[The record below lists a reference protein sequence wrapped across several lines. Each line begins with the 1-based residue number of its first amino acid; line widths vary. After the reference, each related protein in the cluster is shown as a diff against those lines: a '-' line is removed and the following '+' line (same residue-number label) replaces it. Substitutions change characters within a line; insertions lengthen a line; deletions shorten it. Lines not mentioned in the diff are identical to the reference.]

1 MVIQYR
7 YWVLDVQT
15 EHFSGDVSYI
25 PQGERPLMARLDLIL
40 SLVFGAT
47 SLLTLA
53 ASAFCMVRALKAAR
67 EKDGELRMFFWAVGS
82 MAGLVVAGMSAA
94 YILLPILWNALR

>member
-1 MVIQYR
+1 
-7 YWVLDVQT
+7 
-15 EHFSGDVSYI
+15 
-25 PQGERPLMARLDLIL
+25 MARLDLLL
-40 SLVFGAT
+40 SVVFGVMC
-47 SLLTLA
+47 LLALA

-94 YILLPILWNALR
+94 YILLPILWNTLR

>member
-1 MVIQYR
+1 
-7 YWVLDVQT
+7 
-15 EHFSGDVSYI
+15 
-25 PQGERPLMARLDLIL
+25 MARLDLIL
-40 SLVFGAT
+40 SLVFGAM
-47 SLLTLA
+47 SLITFA

-82 MAGLVVAGMSAA
+82 MAALVVAGMSAA